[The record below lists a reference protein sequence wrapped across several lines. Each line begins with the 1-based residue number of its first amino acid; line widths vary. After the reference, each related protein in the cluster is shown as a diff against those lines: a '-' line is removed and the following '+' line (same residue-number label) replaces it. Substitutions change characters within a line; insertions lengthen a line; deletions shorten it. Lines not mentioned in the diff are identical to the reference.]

1 MTTCKSD
8 FLCLSVSRD
17 LLPCMWNSAS
27 QAIKRHSPI
36 VWAYCNLS
44 YTCFTLYKHKSPAL
58 QVPPT
63 PSCPPQPA
71 PLPPCTSQIWLQGQS
86 TGLCG
91 GGGSKWPRPQQCGV
105 ELKVYKAAFLLS
117 GPHKRDIWE
126 SGGSLNMQTSVVLLV
141 LLAVAS
147 HTVASKC
154 KTETCCFWLL
164 TIFSYCRNMRKIL
177 CCFKWI

>member
-1 MTTCKSD
+1 MICCHACGILPLKR
-8 FLCLSVSRD
+8 LSGT
-17 LLPCMWNSAS
+17 LLLYERTVISLTLSLHCTNTNRQPC
-27 QAIKRHSPI
+27 RCPRRP
-36 VWAYCNLS
+36 
-44 YTCFTLYKHKSPAL
+44 PA
-58 QVPPT
+58 
-63 PSCPPQPA
+63 PPQPA

-105 ELKVYKAAFLLS
+105 ELRVYKAAFLLS

-154 KTETCCFWLL
+154 KTETCCF
-164 TIFSYCRNMRKIL
+164 
-177 CCFKWI
+177 